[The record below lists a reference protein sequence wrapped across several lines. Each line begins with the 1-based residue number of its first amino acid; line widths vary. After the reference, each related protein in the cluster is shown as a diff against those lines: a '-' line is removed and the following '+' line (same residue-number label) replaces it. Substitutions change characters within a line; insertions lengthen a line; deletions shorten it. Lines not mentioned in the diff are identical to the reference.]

1 MRYLDKILM
10 YAGMIGGLA
19 LFLLFVWYIALPLFV
34 LFIIVFGIAGFFNR
48 AGRRDQIKY
57 PRHSRV
63 KGHEKIID
71 VEFTEVQ

>member
-1 MRYLDKILM
+1 MRTMDKVLA

-19 LFLLFVWYIALPLFV
+19 LFFLFVWYIALPLLV
-34 LFIIVFGIAGFFNR
+34 LFIIIFGIAGFLKR
-48 AGRRDQIKY
+48 AGRKDQMEY

-71 VEFTEVQ
+71 VEFTEV